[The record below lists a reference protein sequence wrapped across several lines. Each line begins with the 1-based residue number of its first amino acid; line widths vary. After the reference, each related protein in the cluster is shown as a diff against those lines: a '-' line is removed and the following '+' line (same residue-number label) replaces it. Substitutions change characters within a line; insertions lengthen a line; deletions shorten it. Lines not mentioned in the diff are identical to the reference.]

1 MFLLTYSLKLIA
13 ESIGIEPNSEL
24 TERSRLAVCPYHHQG
39 LLSIQTIKVY
49 ALHHFIILFTCQGLD
64 TDYKTYFLLFVFR
77 VSNRIRTDDTLI
89 IMGVIRESN
98 PYKENHNLLSYHW
111 TNHSIFLVIL
121 GLWNLLL
128 TLLRHVNVKQVL
140 TESNR
145 LS

>member
-1 MFLLTYSLKLIA
+1 MESNHRLNLVRVTFLTTKLTAHYFCGHGENRIPLVGFSVRCIHHVCHMSLKLIA

-77 VSNRIRTDDTLI
+77 VSNRIRTDDI
-89 IMGVIRESN
+89 Q
-98 PYKENHNLLSYHW
+98 NHNL
-111 TNHSIFLVIL
+111 TF
-121 GLWNLLL
+121 
-128 TLLRHVNVKQVL
+128 
-140 TESNR
+140 
-145 LS
+145 